1 MYMDAIEHGNL
12 PYEEEKI
19 DSDTHYDDIV
29 TTALRTREG
38 ICLDRLDNSHRAFL
52 LDNAKAY
59 VARGLMSMENGHLHL
74 TREGINI
81 SNRIMSDLMD
91 V

>member
-1 MYMDAIEHGNL
+1 MDAVEQGRL
-12 PYEEEKI
+12 PYEEEEI

-38 ICLDRLDNSHRAFL
+38 ICLDKLDSSHRTFL
-52 LDNAKAY
+52 LDNAKSY
-59 VARGLMSMENGHLHL
+59 VDRGLLAMEDGHLHL
-74 TREGINI
+74 TREGINV